1 MIMPTDLLQA
11 AVCAR
16 VMGTPHS
23 LSFCDAAYRGDLA
36 LIEDLFCYCYDVGK
50 RASNDSSYSHSKWR
64 WPVPYEHEIDEDGDM
79 WISIRNHAK
88 RIVAPTPLA
97 AAIAGSSQAGNVASL
112 HADVISLLIQA
123 KVDVNFDF
131 YLRGNTLAISDFEH
145 AEVACSSAAVVAAL
159 LAPNGRAPEVLQ
171 MALCK
176 AVELGFIDSVKELL
190 NHEADPNY
198 SEYPNHEESCLSL
211 ALNSKRVELDIVA
224 ALIEAKADV
233 DFCR

>member
-1 MIMPTDLLQA
+1 MPTDLLQA

-23 LSFCDAAYRGDLA
+23 LSLGDAAYRGDLA
-36 LIEDLFCYCYDVGK
+36 LIEDLFCYCYDVEK
-50 RASNDSSYSHSKWR
+50 CRSIHKSWCAWPSKWL
-64 WPVPYEHEIDEDGDM
+64 VPYEHRIGKDGDLF
-79 WISIRNHAK
+79 ILHS
-88 RIVAPTPLA
+88 VVVPTPLA
-97 AAIAGSSQAGNVASL
+97 AAIAGSSQAANVASL

-123 KVDVNFDF
+123 KADVNFDGGVWCNNF
-131 YLRGNTLAISDFEH
+131 ATSDFEH
-145 AEVACSSAAVVAAL
+145 AKVACSSAAVVAAL
-159 LAPNGRAPEVLQ
+159 LAPNGRAPKVLQ
-171 MALCK
+171 NALCK

-190 NHEADPNY
+190 NHKADPNY
-198 SEYPNHEESCLSL
+198 SEYPNHEESCLNL